1 MVIENEVYKKNS
13 EFLDAVSKAKHDLE
27 KKVAEAL
34 GLSGV
39 SELRRKVSLANR
51 ENRAIL
57 AELAKKMKEEEG
69 KTTQEIAAELGKTES
84 SVRLLLSDY
93 PEYISMEDVE
103 KEMDE
108 FRRTHETIPII
119 VDVVKA

>member
-34 GLSGV
+34 GLNGI
-39 SELRRKVSLANR
+39 SELRRKISLANR

-57 AELAKKMKEEEG
+57 VELANKMKEEG
-69 KTTQEIAAELGKTES
+69 KTTQEIAAELDKTES

-93 PEYISMEDVE
+93 PNLIPIEDVE

>member
-13 EFLDAVSKAKHDLE
+13 EFLETVSKAKHDLE

-34 GLSGV
+34 GFDSV
-39 SELRRKVSLANR
+39 VELRRKISFANR

-57 AELAKKMKEEEG
+57 RELASKMKEEG
-69 KTTQEIAAELGKTES
+69 KSIREIAIELGKNES
-84 SVRLLLSDY
+84 TVRLLLSDY
-93 PEYISMEDVE
+93 PNCISMEDVK

-108 FRRTHETIPII
+108 FRRTHETVPI
-119 VDVVKA
+119 VVEVEKA

>member
-34 GLSGV
+34 GLNGV

-51 ENRAIL
+51 ENRAIMV
-57 AELAKKMKEEEG
+57 ELATKMKEEG
-69 KTTQEIAAELGKTES
+69 KAIQEIAAELGKTES

-93 PEYISMEDVE
+93 SNYISMEDVE

>member
-13 EFLDAVSKAKHDLE
+13 EFLEAVSKAKHDLE

-34 GLSGV
+34 GLNGV

-57 AELAKKMKEEEG
+57 VELATKMKEEG
-69 KTTQEIAAELGKTES
+69 KATQEIATELGKTES

-93 PEYISMEDVE
+93 PNYISMEDVE

-108 FRRTHETIPII
+108 FRRTHETIPIV
-119 VDVVKA
+119 VDVVKV